1 METNPAPA
9 AAQPPWW
16 RRLAFSLAVAGLTL
30 ALVVVTFL
38 ALAGS
43 LPVVSAALET
53 LAAADGKVPTY
64 VRITLAVVGLATVLL
79 PALLLLWASRRRR
92 LTGRFVGL
100 GWLAVAPVLAWLAW
114 DEPTIQHPL
123 PVEEFSPAFPG
134 AETSYRVL
142 MEYSRKNP
150 SAEAQAFA
158 RAQFQTRNIPGI
170 GRGADYLA
178 FVAKHRAGLA
188 ADWETLAPQRA
199 WLERL
204 NAFER
209 IGDLTPGD
217 FAADIP
223 DFRAWRILSQH
234 VCAHAAGLAL
244 DGRRDEALLAVVPL
258 LEAGR
263 KLQTTSRS
271 LVRTMMGVTVERMAV
286 DTATLVLDQGEV
298 APATR
303 ARLRTALGTVSAP
316 ALARRL
322 VQIEYAQFAPRF
334 GHLRLGELVML
345 GREGG
350 AFARPVLNALS
361 SLAVNPNATINL
373 YGRYVEELA
382 GYAERRELGKLAAA
396 REVLH
401 RNFRGEV
408 RMKNLGGRLFVW
420 LSTPAYDRI
429 VGSHWKLTDL
439 REALLV
445 RLD

>member
-9 AAQPPWW
+9 AARSPWW
-16 RRLAFSLAVAGLTL
+16 QRVAFSLAAAGLTL
-30 ALVVVTFL
+30 ALVVLTFL

-43 LPVVSAALET
+43 LPVVYAALET
-53 LAAADGKVPTY
+53 VAAADGKLPAY
-64 VRITLAVVGLATVLL
+64 VRITLVVVGAATVLL

-92 LTGRFVGL
+92 LTARGVAV
-100 GWLAVAPVLAWLAW
+100 GWLAVAPVLGWLAW

-134 AETSYRVL
+134 AEASYRVL
-142 MEYSRKNP
+142 MEYSRRNP
-150 SAEAQAFA
+150 SAEAEAFA
-158 RAQFQTRNIPGI
+158 RAKFQTRNIPGI

-178 FVAKHRAGLA
+178 FVAKHRAVLA

-244 DGRRDEALLAVVPL
+244 DGRRDEALLALVPL
-258 LEAGR
+258 LETGR

-271 LVRTMMGVTVERMAV
+271 LVRTMMGVTIERMAV
-286 DTATLVLDQGEV
+286 DTALLAVGEGAV
-298 APATR
+298 APATGDRVR
-303 ARLRTALGTVSAP
+303 AALGTVGA
-316 ALARRL
+316 AAMARRL

-334 GHLRLGELVML
+334 GHLRLGELLLL

-350 AFARPVLNALS
+350 LLVRPVLNGLS

-373 YGRYVEELA
+373 YGRYVDELA
-382 GYAERRELGKLAAA
+382 GHAERRELGKLAAA
-396 REVLH
+396 REALH
-401 RNFRGEV
+401 RNFRGGM
-408 RMKNLGGRLFVW
+408 RMKNLGGRLVVW
-420 LSTPAYDRI
+420 MTTPAYDKI
-429 VGSHWKLTDL
+429 VGSHWKLIDL
-439 REALLV
+439 REELRR
-445 RLD
+445 RLG